1 MMILDQDHG
10 KRSREASSEH
20 LQIKGKVFC
29 HKFPFSS
36 AQRNLKAEATFA
48 TPISPENGG
57 IDIRFV
63 RLPLFDRKYAH
74 FKISQLVAV
83 F

>member
-1 MMILDQDHG
+1 MMMIFDQDHG
-10 KRSREASSEH
+10 KRSREAPSEH

-29 HKFPFSS
+29 AKFSS

-48 TPISPENGG
+48 KPISPRNGG

-63 RLPLFDRKYAH
+63 RLPLFDR
-74 FKISQLVAV
+74 V
-83 F
+83 